1 MPHTHRRLPL
11 LSLTD
16 PIRIEGLEPE
26 NLYGSL
32 YHLGRCVVHTGDSQY
47 SAACRDLHMLTEA
60 QLSLALQGIEVTFE
74 EYFRHRAGMAVECGE
89 ENAAALEALRAHF
102 DEVLTH
108 ALLDRTITDKDIL
121 DAVSILEGAPVEQL
135 FRSSLPLEHP
145 TGETD
150 LPLYYAPPAAD
161 ELEEYWKSLTAYM
174 ARTDLH
180 PILQAGVVHGQVLL
194 MQPAERGG
202 GLIARLVSMFLP
214 CTALEDYALL
224 GMSFEFFNWL
234 GQYAQA
240 VQALVEKGDWN
251 AWLSYYLEA
260 TLDAAVTVYSMP
272 HSVENVLR
280 DVRKVVKYDS
290 DPVLS
295 RQVYFALE
303 QPIFSEDQAA
313 SALKGRVEPEG
324 FRKVMTSLIRKGLV
338 ERIQTRTKTR
348 SAVYKFPKLFQR
360 FELDDIVSE
369 RKAAAKRCS
378 AGLESPTFF

>member
-1 MPHTHRRLPL
+1 M
-11 LSLTD
+11 
-16 PIRIEGLEPE
+16 
-26 NLYGSL
+26 
-32 YHLGRCVVHTGDSQY
+32 
-47 SAACRDLHMLTEA
+47 
-60 QLSLALQGIEVTFE
+60 
-74 EYFRHRAGMAVECGE
+74 
-89 ENAAALEALRAHF
+89 
-102 DEVLTH
+102 
-108 ALLDRTITDKDIL
+108 
-121 DAVSILEGAPVEQL
+121 
-135 FRSSLPLEHP
+135 
-145 TGETD
+145 
-150 LPLYYAPPAAD
+150 
-161 ELEEYWKSLTAYM
+161 
-174 ARTDLH
+174 
-180 PILQAGVVHGQVLL
+180 HGQVLL

-260 TLDAAVTVYSMP
+260 ALDAAVTVYSMP